1 MSKGM
6 TIIEMLVVIALLA
19 LGGVLIKLRADQ
31 IEIQNKKEETRL
43 DLKEIKK
50 GIEELYEDTGVGP
63 GHVSRQPCVRY
74 PEMFLDNCSA
84 GLTCT
89 DGAFPNWNGP
99 YLEEIPKDPWGNRYY
114 FDADYVCQKETSGCE
129 SVPNT
134 TKVRAIISGGPDENF
149 KTTHNNVVEIICR

>member
-1 MSKGM
+1 M
-6 TIIEMLVVIALLA
+6 ELLVIIALFI
-19 LGGVLIKLRADQ
+19 LGGILIRFRVDQ
-31 IEIQNKKEETRL
+31 IKIQNKQEEAQT

-74 PEMFLDNCSA
+74 PEMFLDDCSA

-89 DGAFPNWNGP
+89 DGGFSNWNGP
-99 YLEEIPKDPWGNRYY
+99 YLEEIPKDPWENRYY
-114 FDADYVCQKETSGCE
+114 FDADYVCQKETSGCG

-134 TKVRAIISGGPDENF
+134 TKVRAILSGGPDGNF
-149 KTTHNNVVEIICR
+149 ETTENNVVNIICK